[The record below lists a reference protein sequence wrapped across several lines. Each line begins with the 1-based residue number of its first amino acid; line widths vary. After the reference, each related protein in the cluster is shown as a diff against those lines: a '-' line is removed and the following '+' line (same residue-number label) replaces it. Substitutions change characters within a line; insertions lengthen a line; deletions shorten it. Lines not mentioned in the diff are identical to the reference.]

1 VFGAIPYGI
10 ASLHALFAV
19 FPAKTPQSPRLQQ
32 FISVYLRASAVKNHP
47 QFPDN
52 KLNVPIAYPAN
63 A

>member
-1 VFGAIPYGI
+1 MLNAI
-10 ASLHALFAV
+10 ALFRV
-19 FPAKTPQSPRLQQ
+19 FPAKTLQSRRLQQ
-32 FISVYLRASAVKNHP
+32 FISVYLRASAVKNSP

>member
-1 VFGAIPYGI
+1 MLNTIT
-10 ASLHALFAV
+10 LFPI
-19 FPAKTPQSPRLQQ
+19 FPAKTLQSRRLQQ
-32 FISVYLRASAVKNHP
+32 FISVYLRASAVKNPP